1 MAGKIILG
9 ILGVILLAIVITAIK
24 AYFFKPKKSELERP
38 PLEPENTDVK
48 KTAEHLSKALTF
60 QTIARTDPKETEWEE
75 FRKFRDFLEESY
87 PLIHKN
93 LTKEII
99 TDASLIFHWKG
110 KDSSLKPIAL
120 LSHQDVVPVTP
131 GTEDDWKYP
140 PFSGHN
146 DGEFIWGRGA
156 LDMKNHLICLMEAIE
171 TLLEEGYQPE
181 RDVYLCFAHDE
192 EVNDNGLSGAVDIVK
207 TLKAR
212 GIHLDSVLDEGG
224 AFLTVK
230 IKGIIDQSIAG
241 IGMAEKG
248 YSDYRITVNAKG
260 GHSSQPPVHS
270 ALGDLAEVIRD
281 LERHQF
287 KAKLMPFMMDLF
299 TSAGKRV
306 CYPARLITCNIPIL
320 KPLILAICK
329 KIPPA
334 ACLTRTTTAVTMAKG
349 SPASNVL
356 PQSASCTVNFRQM
369 PGTSVKDVEN
379 HIRKVVKNK
388 DIKIELLGCKEVSKF
403 ATKDSQAYRAIDE
416 ICSRT
421 DPKKNFVAPFLVMS
435 STDAYH
441 YGEICDN
448 VLRFSP
454 FRVSAELL
462 MRTHATNE
470 CCPVDTLD
478 EAVSFFKRYIRLAS
492 KAKEEDK

>member
-1 MAGKIILG
+1 MGAKEILLI
-9 ILGVILLAIVITAIK
+9 ILGVILLSIVITAIK
-24 AYFFKPKKSELERP
+24 AAFFKPKKSELERP
-38 PLEPENTDVK
+38 PLEPEKAD
-48 KTAEHLSKALTF
+48 AERAAKNLSKALTF
-60 QTIARTDPKETEWEE
+60 KTIARTNPAETEWEE
-75 FRKFRDFLEESY
+75 FRKFREFLEEAY

-110 KDSSLKPIAL
+110 KNSDLKPIAL

-140 PFSGHN
+140 AFSGYN

-156 LDMKNHLICLMEAIE
+156 LDMKNHLICVMEAIE
-171 TLLEEGYQPE
+171 TLLEEGYQPD

-207 TLKAR
+207 TLKSR

-230 IKGIIDQSIAG
+230 IKGIIDQTIAG

-248 YSDYRITVNAKG
+248 YSDYRITVHAKG

-270 ALGDLAEVIRD
+270 ALGDLADVIHD
-281 LERHQF
+281 LEAHQF
-287 KAKLMPFMMDLF
+287 KAKLMPFMIDLF
-299 TSAGKRV
+299 TSVGKRV
-306 CYPARLITCNIPIL
+306 CYPARLVTCNIPIL
-320 KPLILAICK
+320 KPVILAICK

-379 HIRKVVKNK
+379 HIRKVVRNKNI
-388 DIKIELLGCKEVSKF
+388 DIELLGCKEVSQF
-403 ATKDSQAYRAIDE
+403 ATKDSQAYRALDE

-421 DPKKNFVAPFLVMS
+421 DPKKNFVVPFLVMG

-462 MRTHATNE
+462 TRTHATNE
-470 CCPVDTLD
+470 CCPVDTLE
-478 EAVSFFKRYIRLAS
+478 EAVSFFKRYVKLAS
-492 KAKEEDK
+492 KEKEDR

>member
-1 MAGKIILG
+1 MAWTIIKVILG
-9 ILGVILLAIVITAIK
+9 IILLAIVITAIK

-38 PLEPENTDVK
+38 PLEPEKADAERA
-48 KTAEHLSKALTF
+48 AEHLSKALTF
-60 QTIARTDPKETEWEE
+60 KTIARTDPKETEWDE
-75 FRKFRDFLEESY
+75 FAKFRDFLEEAY

-93 LTKEII
+93 LSKEII
-99 TDASLIFHWKG
+99 TGASLIFRWKG
-110 KDSSLKPIAL
+110 KNSELNPIAL

-131 GTEDDWKYP
+131 GTEGDWKYP
-140 PFSGHN
+140 AFSGHN

-156 LDMKNHLICLMEAIE
+156 LDMKNHLICVMEAVE
-171 TLLEEGYQPE
+171 TLLEEGYQPD

-212 GIHLDSVLDEGG
+212 GVHLDSVLDEGG

-230 IKGIIDQSIAG
+230 LKGIIDQSVAG

-270 ALGDLAEVIRD
+270 ALGEIAEVIRD
-281 LERHQF
+281 LEKHQF
-287 KAKLMPFMMDLF
+287 KAKLMPFMIDLF

-306 CYPARLITCNIPIL
+306 SYPARLITCNIPIL
-320 KPLILAICK
+320 KPIILAICK
-329 KIPPA
+329 KFPPA

-356 PQSASCTVNFRQM
+356 PQSASVTINFRQM

-379 HIRKVVKNK
+379 HIRKVVRNK

-403 ATKDSQAYRAIDE
+403 ASKDSQAYRAIDE

-421 DPKKNFVAPFLVMS
+421 DPKKNFVVPYLVMG

-470 CCPVDTLD
+470 CCPVDTLE
-478 EAVSFFKRYIRLAS
+478 EAVCFFKRYVKLAS
-492 KAKEEDK
+492 KEKEDR